1 MANDNE
7 AKKDVANLSND
18 ELERLLW
25 EATQGN
31 DTPYS
36 AAVLTSER
44 TRRGI

>member
-7 AKKDVANLSND
+7 AKKDVADLSND

-31 DTPYS
+31 DTPYPTS
-36 AAVLTSER
+36 VLTTER